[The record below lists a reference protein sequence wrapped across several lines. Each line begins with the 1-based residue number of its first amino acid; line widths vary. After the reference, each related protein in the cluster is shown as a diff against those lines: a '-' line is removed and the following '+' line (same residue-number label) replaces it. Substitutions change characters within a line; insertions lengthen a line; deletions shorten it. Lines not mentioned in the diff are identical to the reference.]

1 MGAVLLALHL
11 TPGRRLSATV
21 SQWLGVKLK
30 DPAKKD
36 GVMATISDLL
46 KANPWSFSLQDL
58 AESLGCL
65 QDDYAK
71 VFLNTEWIMV
81 HIVNRLA
88 WSLDAKVKDMAHRQ
102 EVAMVRKVRSEGC
115 SHNVGEQVDLLWY
128 SATLSMGKFEWE
140 DGDPGTVTVDEL
152 QERIDSS
159 LRGKILG
166 RRTCNSCSAQ
176 TVQYSRWCIVGN
188 EPDFLILR
196 MGGEVDFEARDM
208 KLIFGRSSY
217 SVKTVMHWDSKELR
231 SSVSTEKKDGW
242 YWHGVDEGQVEE
254 QKYTNSQLDDFLNFD
269 RVAALFLVR
278 TGSSEECAVGQEE
291 QNIENMSTS
300 FNQMD
305 ISEAPPLFEPEG
317 QQIPESPKVF
327 FATPSKQSGRRQA
340 GGPSPAAAST
350 PVRNP
355 REQKKPRLDDT
366 FVSPIRPTNRKLFAD
381 DVERESQPTSPR
393 KSNILFGG
401 QSFGKIRQGDFLAE
415 DEAEIDRLQRI
426 AEMANDMEKTAAI
439 IASRINMSLCRGV
452 SSAARGQCLFECGSD
467 QILHRVLW
475 LAEEEGEENPLM
487 FQELIDDIGMENLS
501 AQSIREGTVDLLS
514 NNEMAFERF
523 PIETPGD
530 EILPEEVRRERY
542 AEEMEQLRRGGEY
555 AMGAGDLMADGMS
568 AFLGLYIIML
578 RSNTPD
584 DHPIQLHIPQ
594 TMGGTLRHDMP
605 LLVIY
610 SENRSH
616 YEEARPA
623 DMDSDQKLLFVK
635 EIFLENHHWPYKYN
649 KKDAKN
655 MSGTQSLATQSQ
667 GLKDRLP
674 SKLNHGRSICSCEF
688 EGHYANHLR
697 RSPECVEDLRRQQ
710 ELQFMERERPEAFIA
725 KVALIQKT
733 CPAPQCPGGDHK
745 RKPLPE
751 KCFEWYLMN
760 GKELMGFQG
769 LTSHTT
775 NAAIKTKI
783 NNFLKNTRQ
792 RHPQLTQGNSQQQS
806 ERTQMSMASQ
816 EENFGDRLTQLTN
829 RDNPQQILCINRC
842 VYDGTLAVHLR
853 DNHQCCSDYIKQHL
867 NNRLRLYKDKQRL
880 AVFDLS
886 ILLLFCSNPACDPAN
901 RVGEHSLKA
910 LCTHIQGP
918 CLNFYQTEGTF
929 LLKWP
934 ENLDPDSIYAKL
946 NNRRKHLLKF
956 TRDTEESR
964 MDLYKEEFNN
974 NLTLHC
980 QTCFIQGPIPGIQ
993 DHNIE
998 WVGNT
1003 QLHMCTACLSGD
1015 ESHIEM
1021 VAHVGAKLEDFSK
1034 AKPADNTAM
1043 VAVEVEHPQT
1053 HVKRVVFVP
1062 SHLQGDLVTLQSNLP
1077 YTATVAVP
1085 NRPES
1090 LDEIEEKFFDNALN
1104 DKDSL
1109 REVTQFASVRPMV
1122 GPPTEELS
1130 VFWRKKQS
1138 DIKAERLSIFK
1149 SFSGTGKGKIEK
1161 RKPNIASISKRNTSY
1176 NQTLQLCLGETC
1188 SWSEGAR
1195 EKRCKESEARSSV
1208 NGIVKTW
1215 VNLTLVNF
1223 VATDEANTTLKLAP
1237 VILTKVYN
1245 KLRALVKHIIGP
1257 SYSNYDLELRFYETE
1272 WRINLLGFLYS
1283 QQYDEI
1289 NAKVAKGD
1297 KNMQEILL
1305 DIYRHRDLRP
1315 TVSLDY
1321 AQLTKDYGIGEERAK
1336 HVVTLARKHQSRG
1349 DLEPLSLLDLNTP
1362 EEVNLHPDELRL
1374 RTRAAHIGES
1384 FGEDESTY
1392 EAIETICETLMSEG
1406 FDRVALDYGNL
1417 DWLRDRILSRHEYSS
1432 DNIIQ
1437 YHALLQRTGG
1447 EKGWTFERS
1456 TGESRIEPYILI
1468 LLEANDQEMSA
1479 EVCFHGEQ
1487 IETGH
1492 FEQDGGLT
1500 GFLPS
1505 SFGKWKEVSVLEFLN
1520 GCIPG
1525 SKVPLLKGPT
1535 NQAIVQIIAERNV
1548 KLTWR
1553 AIPDGD
1559 QGEAGDGGGGG
1570 DRRQE
1575 DFDQDE
1581 DVFLSKQ
1588 GRPYM
1593 RTTGDIRTLYEMRPE
1608 SLESMT
1614 LAQFAT
1620 QYRVLKPE
1628 ADRILTYENTVA
1640 EIEPATKKGPDS
1652 SDSIAGSPNIAAP
1665 LSMRLRNEKIM
1676 VKRSRGENAVPHLL
1690 HSGAVNKYA
1699 NRLLFSPWR
1708 ELESL
1713 NVTREDIETDRE
1725 QEARLQIFPM
1735 SVFQICQEEN
1745 DRESEDDSE

>member
-254 QKYTNSQLDDFLNFD
+254 QKYTNSQLDDFLNFN

-381 DVERESQPTSPR
+381 DVVRESQPTSPR

-426 AEMANDMEKTAAI
+426 AEMANDMERTAAI

-623 DMDSDQKLLFVK
+623 DMDSDQKLLFVE
-635 EIFLENHHWPYKYN
+635 EIFLENNHWPYRYN
-649 KKDAKN
+649 KN
-655 MSGTQSLATQSQ
+655 
-667 GLKDRLP
+667 DR
-674 SKLNHGRSICSCEF
+674 
-688 EGHYANHLR
+688 
-697 RSPECVEDLRRQQ
+697 
-710 ELQFMERERPEAFIA
+710 
-725 KVALIQKT
+725 
-733 CPAPQCPGGDHK
+733 K
-745 RKPLPE
+745 RKPQPDKDDDVPTPKRRKLFSLKSPAVPEVFSQEEEGEASSAKNAGKSSCKPQERGKKRDRSPSPTDGQPESNAALTTLRHVQGSLDAASNVPDKTNNQDVGSSRKMRKYEEELQKNLSPPEQQSLSIFRGQLNQAVADLPAFREELNEARLGNDTIIKLMSDFKDIIDGDDVLLHVQKKKSGTKKPETIKHWLTQLKGKILPFLHHKYPGIDLNILVDFKEEIEHDNYHRSDPPRTTKLFMLSETDIRESLNSTYNYLPNPGPSKHQLVMAWIALFRAIAKHAKSNRNWFSDRGDAQYTISNYDDAADAMAPAIKRFKGQAAE
-751 KCFEWYLMN
+751 KRAEDELKGKTQPESVQLTKGVHNWYNSEQREKYRQTLAELADAKAVPTKSQYIQCLEFVHTEMIVSSPFRN
-760 GKELMGFQG
+760 AVWKGFPYRALAEASIHPGWDPSDVSGRDEETIETVIEDGYTFKLTADISRPPPSRACEHQRTNPSCTCPDACPPCGYNVLLTWDKGNKQATKNRYLHLPKELWEVIMQFARIRDNYF
-769 LTSHTT
+769 SCV
-775 NAAIKTKI
+775 
-783 NNFLKNTRQ
+783 LKNGPT
-792 RHPQLTQGNSQQQS
+792 GNQPSDWFKGNCPLLLNS
-806 ERTQMSMASQ
+806 AGKPNNAFTMSMASRVMQ
-816 EENFGDRLTQLTN
+816 MDVTPHMFRKLFCTFLAHHEEESVRSAQSQVCGQSTSIFQQYYNLNKKRDAQTLIQLLQSWRTDPDVPSDSNSNWDEENQ
-829 RDNPQQILCINRC
+829 
-842 VYDGTLAVHLR
+842 
-853 DNHQCCSDYIKQHL
+853 
-867 NNRLRLYKDKQRL
+867 QRL
-880 AVFDLS
+880 LEEVKRLEEYEEEVNQVEDVIDTHSFKNPIMKAQLY
-886 ILLLFCSNPACDPAN
+886 LLLKIA
-901 RVGEHSLKA
+901 
-910 LCTHIQGP
+910 T
-918 CLNFYQTEGTF
+918 
-929 LLKWP
+929 
-934 ENLDPDSIYAKL
+934 
-946 NNRRKHLLKF
+946 
-956 TRDTEESR
+956 R
-964 MDLYKEEFNN
+964 MDLNITVSHPNFDSNIKDFVGVVRLTKETWKMRFLKLAMRDSTNGE
-974 NLTLHC
+974 TLR
-980 QTCFIQGPIPGIQ
+980 
-993 DHNIE
+993 
-998 WVGNT
+998 
-1003 QLHMCTACLSGD
+1003 QLL
-1015 ESHIEM
+1015 
-1021 VAHVGAKLEDFSK
+1021 LE
-1034 AKPADNTAM
+1034 
-1043 VAVEVEHPQT
+1043 
-1053 HVKRVVFVP
+1053 
-1062 SHLQGDLVTLQSNLP
+1062 
-1077 YTATVAVP
+1077 
-1085 NRPES
+1085 
-1090 LDEIEEKFFDNALN
+1090 
-1104 DKDSL
+1104 
-1109 REVTQFASVRPMV
+1109 
-1122 GPPTEELS
+1122 
-1130 VFWRKKQS
+1130 
-1138 DIKAERLSIFK
+1138 IFK
-1149 SFSGTGKGKIEK
+1149 GREEPTRHKWSVMESMMTRQQSAKGKGKEEPQLWDSLWVLVDTIFSSVSAK
-1161 RKPNIASISKRNTSY
+1161 VKAVSSISEDILYR
-1176 NQTLQLCLGETC
+1176 EC
-1188 SWSEGAR
+1188 S
-1195 EKRCKESEARSSV
+1195 CESLP
-1208 NGIVKTW
+1208 K
-1215 VNLTLVNF
+1215 
-1223 VATDEANTTLKLAP
+1223 
-1237 VILTKVYN
+1237 
-1245 KLRALVKHIIGP
+1245 
-1257 SYSNYDLELRFYETE
+1257 
-1272 WRINLLGFLYS
+1272 
-1283 QQYDEI
+1283 
-1289 NAKVAKGD
+1289 
-1297 KNMQEILL
+1297 
-1305 DIYRHRDLRP
+1305 
-1315 TVSLDY
+1315 
-1321 AQLTKDYGIGEERAK
+1321 
-1336 HVVTLARKHQSRG
+1336 TLACIHCKK
-1349 DLEPLSLLDLNTP
+1349 P
-1362 EEVNLHPDELRL
+1362 
-1374 RTRAAHIGES
+1374 
-1384 FGEDESTY
+1384 
-1392 EAIETICETLMSEG
+1392 
-1406 FDRVALDYGNL
+1406 
-1417 DWLRDRILSRHEYSS
+1417 
-1432 DNIIQ
+1432 
-1437 YHALLQRTGG
+1437 
-1447 EKGWTFERS
+1447 
-1456 TGESRIEPYILI
+1456 
-1468 LLEANDQEMSA
+1468 
-1479 EVCFHGEQ
+1479 VC
-1487 IETGH
+1487 
-1492 FEQDGGLT
+1492 
-1500 GFLPS
+1500 
-1505 SFGKWKEVSVLEFLN
+1505 
-1520 GCIPG
+1520 
-1525 SKVPLLKGPT
+1525 
-1535 NQAIVQIIAERNV
+1535 
-1548 KLTWR
+1548 
-1553 AIPDGD
+1553 
-1559 QGEAGDGGGGG
+1559 
-1570 DRRQE
+1570 
-1575 DFDQDE
+1575 
-1581 DVFLSKQ
+1581 
-1588 GRPYM
+1588 
-1593 RTTGDIRTLYEMRPE
+1593 
-1608 SLESMT
+1608 
-1614 LAQFAT
+1614 
-1620 QYRVLKPE
+1620 
-1628 ADRILTYENTVA
+1628 
-1640 EIEPATKKGPDS
+1640 
-1652 SDSIAGSPNIAAP
+1652 
-1665 LSMRLRNEKIM
+1665 
-1676 VKRSRGENAVPHLL
+1676 
-1690 HSGAVNKYA
+1690 
-1699 NRLLFSPWR
+1699 NRCCR
-1708 ELESL
+1708 
-1713 NVTREDIETDRE
+1713 
-1725 QEARLQIFPM
+1725 
-1735 SVFQICQEEN
+1735 
-1745 DRESEDDSE
+1745 